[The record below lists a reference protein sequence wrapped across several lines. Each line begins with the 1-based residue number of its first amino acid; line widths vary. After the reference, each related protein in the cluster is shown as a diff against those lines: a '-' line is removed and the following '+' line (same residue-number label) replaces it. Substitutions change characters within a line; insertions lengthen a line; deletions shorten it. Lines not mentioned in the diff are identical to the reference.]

1 MYQKLILIGN
11 LGRDP
16 EMRYSPEG
24 NPMTN
29 FSMATSRKFGERDET
44 TWFRVTVF
52 GKQAEACNQYLRKGS
67 KVLVEGRL
75 SPDLQTGAPKVFQ
88 RNDGTWGSSYEIM
101 AENVRFMSPRSESFG
116 GGGGADA
123 DGIDDSM
130 DDDIPF

>member
-1 MYQKLILIGN
+1 MYQKVIIIGN

-16 EMRYSPEG
+16 EMRFSPSG
-24 NPMTN
+24 DPVTS
-29 FSMATSRKFGERDET
+29 FSVATSRKYKETDET
-44 TWFRVTVF
+44 TWFRVSVW
-52 GKQAEACNQYLRKGS
+52 GRQAESCNQYLRKGS

-123 DGIDDSM
+123 EGIDDSM